1 MLAGDGPATAR
12 QERKIRHANSEIWD
26 KRQGNK
32 AMSIRNLLK
41 SMRAKAGYTVE
52 GFARDARGVAAVEFA
67 FIAPIMILLF
77 VGTIELSAGI
87 STDRK
92 ISRVAS
98 AIGDL
103 ITQSQ
108 QLSPSDVGKIMDIS
122 SRIMY
127 PYDEN
132 LAITITGIQIESG
145 AAKAKWRCTNSGG
158 CVTLNNG
165 SYTVPTKIK
174 KDGTYLVAA
183 KVTASYTPSFG
194 WAHYSED
201 QGVYF
206 SRESIPMDEE
216 IFLRPRVGS
225 VVELN

>member
-98 AIGDL
+98 AIAAELQNHAG
-103 ITQSQ
+103 
-108 QLSPSDVGKIMDIS
+108 
-122 SRIMY
+122 
-127 PYDEN
+127 
-132 LAITITGIQIESG
+132 LAIETL
-145 AAKAKWRCTNSGG
+145 AALAA
-158 CVTLNNG
+158 NNW
-165 SYTVPTKIK
+165 T
-174 KDGTYLVAA
+174 KDG
-183 KVTASYTPSFG
+183 
-194 WAHYSED
+194 
-201 QGVYF
+201 
-206 SRESIPMDEE
+206 
-216 IFLRPRVGS
+216 PRVQACRHLLEYGERRLERVRKRS
-225 VVELN
+225 DSLRS